1 MKHFF
6 YLLSIMSICF
16 LCSTK
21 AEANT
26 RIGTLTYDNGSSDKI
41 SITFGEYD
49 DNGVCNVSIMNLF
62 NSDSGVSN
70 GNTYKF
76 GNIALKG
83 TYDKASKKFTFP
95 SASSQFGQIAIGTSV
110 GSLFLVRRNSNQ
122 YYSQLTASLTDD
134 GNTITF
140 DLSDGQ
146 YLGCIFKL
154 SDGSVKAGAYSWEN
168 VKIVLNDESEDDDLV
183 ECDIIMDNKYTDND
197 NANILYQKTFDAGE
211 YPESAITY
219 SGGTAFVLNP
229 QISKSRIFYGF
240 NDNEK
245 KAIEPYKN
253 NLTSWDEEE
262 PWYGAGVEASI
273 ITTDDFTKKM
283 SSFSTEHTIQ
293 IIRNDPYNYFTDN
306 EDIYDNWI
314 KNGLVSGTHQVP
326 YNTINFTSGNH
337 AINTTTGVHFK
348 DVFPHR
354 VANGDKFTIDY
365 VVYYYTPIPNSR
377 NFGNSGLT
385 TYQYLEKNINNINS
399 SFIKIGTTWYYFA
412 IPDKAHRFIATS
424 ESDLSYKPGKST
436 DATNG
441 RFTAPVG
448 YHFSVTFNSDIVTN
462 VKDVVDASAAEVK
475 SVRYTNL
482 QGQASNTPF
491 KGVNIVERTYSDGSR
506 KVTKEIK

>member
-110 GSLFLVRRNSNQ
+110 DSLFLVRRNSNQ

-211 YPESAITY
+211 YPESAIT
-219 SGGTAFVLNP
+219 
-229 QISKSRIFYGF
+229 
-240 NDNEK
+240 
-245 KAIEPYKN
+245 
-253 NLTSWDEEE
+253 
-262 PWYGAGVEASI
+262 
-273 ITTDDFTKKM
+273 
-283 SSFSTEHTIQ
+283 
-293 IIRNDPYNYFTDN
+293 
-306 EDIYDNWI
+306 
-314 KNGLVSGTHQVP
+314 
-326 YNTINFTSGNH
+326 
-337 AINTTTGVHFK
+337 
-348 DVFPHR
+348 
-354 VANGDKFTIDY
+354 
-365 VVYYYTPIPNSR
+365 
-377 NFGNSGLT
+377 
-385 TYQYLEKNINNINS
+385 
-399 SFIKIGTTWYYFA
+399 
-412 IPDKAHRFIATS
+412 
-424 ESDLSYKPGKST
+424 
-436 DATNG
+436 
-441 RFTAPVG
+441 
-448 YHFSVTFNSDIVTN
+448 
-462 VKDVVDASAAEVK
+462 
-475 SVRYTNL
+475 
-482 QGQASNTPF
+482 
-491 KGVNIVERTYSDGSR
+491 
-506 KVTKEIK
+506 